1 MIVSRIFD
9 LVDNCIEKYPNK
21 PDVLAGKENKIWKKV
36 STKELKEKVDLLSS
50 GLIELQLNKGDKI
63 ATISNSRPEWN
74 ITDHAILQ
82 AGMIHVPIYPTL
94 SLDDYKYILEHS
106 EISCVFISDKILVQ
120 KLKPIILNIPK
131 IRFIITYNDVE
142 GEKNFQEIINL
153 GKSNFEINIKKINEI
168 KMSISELD
176 LATIIYTSGTTGTPK
191 GVMLTHK
198 NIVSNFAS
206 TSFIQPLNQNHRA
219 LSFLPLCHVYERV
232 LNYQY
237 QYLGISIYYAE
248 NMGTIADNIKEVK
261 PHCISTVPRLLER
274 IYDKI
279 VSAGKDLTGLKK
291 KLFFWALNLA
301 HEYELNRANGIIYG
315 LKLSLARK
323 LIFSKWREAL
333 GGNIQI
339 IVSGGAALQVRLA
352 KVFWASG
359 MKVVEGYGLTETS
372 PIISVNHLRSPNVK
386 FGTVGPIIADVIVK
400 IAEDGE
406 ILCKGPNVMMGYYK
420 DIDATKEILDS
431 DGFLHT
437 GDIGT
442 LIDNKFLKI
451 TDRKKEIF
459 KSSSGKY
466 IAPQVIENKLKE
478 SDIIEQCIV
487 IGENQ
492 KFASAI
498 ISPNFNFLHFWAA
511 KHKIHYT
518 DYNDLVSN
526 PKVVERIQREVNCFN
541 KSLALH
547 EQVKRIR
554 VVGEEWSVQSGEL
567 SQTLKLRRKFIQEK
581 YSEAVKSIYLQ
592 SGDND

>member
-1 MIVSRIFD
+1 MVVSRIFD
-9 LVDNCIEKYPNK
+9 LVDNYIEKYPNK
-21 PDVLAGKENKIWKKV
+21 TDVFAGKENKVWRKV
-36 STKELKEKVDLLSS
+36 STSEFKLKVDLISS
-50 GLIELQLNKGDKI
+50 GLIELGLKSGDKV

-74 ITDHAILQ
+74 LTDHAILQ

-106 EISCVFISDKILVQ
+106 EISCVFISDKLLIQ
-120 KLKPIILNIPK
+120 KLKPLIINIPK
-131 IRFIITYNDVE
+131 IQFIYTYNEVD
-142 GEKNFQEIINL
+142 GEKNFKEIIDL
-153 GKSNFEINIKKINEI
+153 GSSNIEKNRAKIEDIKK
-168 KMSISELD
+168 SISEND
-176 LATIIYTSGTTGTPK
+176 LATIIYTSGTTGVPK
-191 GVMLTHK
+191 GVMLSHK
-198 NIVSNFAS
+198 NIVTNFAS
-206 TSFIQPLNQNHRA
+206 TSFIQPLNHNHRA

-261 PHCISTVPRLLER
+261 PHCFSTVPRLLER

-279 VSAGKDLTGLKK
+279 ISAGKDLTGFKK
-291 KLFFWALNLA
+291 KLFFWALDLA
-301 HEYELNRANGIIYG
+301 HAYELKRANGIIYSF
-315 LKLSLARK
+315 KLSIARK
-323 LIFSKWREAL
+323 LIFSKWKEGL
-333 GGNIQI
+333 GGNTQL

-359 MKVVEGYGLTETS
+359 MKVIEGYGLTETS
-372 PIISVNHLRSPNVK
+372 PIISVNHLHAPNVK
-386 FGTVGPIIADVIVK
+386 FGTVGPIISDVIVK
-400 IAEDGE
+400 IAKDGE

-420 DIDATKEILDS
+420 DSEATKEIIDS

-442 LIDNKFLKI
+442 LIDDKFLKI

-466 IAPQVIENKLKE
+466 IAPQIIENKLKE
-478 SDIIEQCIV
+478 SDVIEQCIV

-511 KHKIHYT
+511 KHKIHYA
-518 DYNDLVSN
+518 DNRDLANN
-526 PKVVERIQREVNCFN
+526 PKVIERIQREVNCFN

-581 YSEAVKSIYLQ
+581 YADSVKSIYLQ
-592 SGDND
+592 EIDN

>member
-9 LVDNCIEKYPNK
+9 LVENYLEKYPYK
-21 PDVLAGKENKIWKKV
+21 TDVFAGKENKVWRKV
-36 STKELKEKVDLLSS
+36 STSEFKLKVDLISS
-50 GLIELQLNKGDKI
+50 GLIELGLKSGDKV

-74 ITDHAILQ
+74 LTDHAILQ

-94 SLDDYKYILEHS
+94 SIDDYKYILEHS
-106 EISCVFISDKILVQ
+106 EISCVFISDKLLIQ
-120 KLKPIILNIPK
+120 KLKPLIINIPK
-131 IRFIITYNDVE
+131 IQFIYTYNEVD
-142 GEKNFQEIINL
+142 GEKNFKEVIDL
-153 GKSNFEINIKKINEI
+153 GSNNIEKNRALIENIKK
-168 KMSISELD
+168 SISEND
-176 LATIIYTSGTTGTPK
+176 LATIIYTSGTTGVPK
-191 GVMLTHK
+191 GVMLSHR
-198 NIVSNFAS
+198 NIVTNFAS
-206 TSFIQPLNQNHRA
+206 TSFIQPLNHNHRA

-261 PHCISTVPRLLER
+261 PHCFSTVPRLLER

-279 VSAGKDLTGLKK
+279 ISAGKDLTGFKK
-291 KLFFWALNLA
+291 KLFFWALELA
-301 HEYELNRANGIIYG
+301 HGYELNRANGIIYS

-323 LIFSKWREAL
+323 LIFSKWKEGL
-333 GGNIQI
+333 GGNTQL

-359 MKVVEGYGLTETS
+359 MKVIEGYGLTETS
-372 PIISVNHLRSPNVK
+372 PIISVNHLHSPNVK
-386 FGTVGPIIADVIVK
+386 FGTVGPIISDVTVK
-400 IAEDGE
+400 IANDGE

-420 DIDATKEILDS
+420 DSEATKEIIDS

-442 LIDNKFLKI
+442 LVDDKFLKI

-466 IAPQVIENKLKE
+466 IAPQIIENKLKE
-478 SDIIEQCIV
+478 SDVIEQCIV

-518 DYNDLVSN
+518 DNRDLANN
-526 PKVVERIQREVNCFN
+526 PKVIERVQREVNCFN

-581 YSEAVKSIYLQ
+581 YADSVKSIYLQ
-592 SGDND
+592 EIDN